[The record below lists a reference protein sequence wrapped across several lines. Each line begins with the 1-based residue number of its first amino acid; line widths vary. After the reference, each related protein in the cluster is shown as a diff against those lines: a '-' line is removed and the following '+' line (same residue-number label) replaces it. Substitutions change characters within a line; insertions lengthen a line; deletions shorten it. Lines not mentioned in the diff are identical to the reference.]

1 MQQKKLKIWLPFLF
15 SLAIVLGM
23 FFGFKMRDALPGKKF
38 FFTERKKPLEEV
50 LSLINA
56 NYVDKVDEAALAD
69 TAIQAM
75 LLKLDP
81 HSQYIPAKLLEEA
94 NDGIAGNFYGI
105 GIEFDIF
112 DDTLN
117 VISVLKDGPADR
129 AGIKMGDKLL
139 KAGDSLMAGK
149 GRDAQGMRDILKGN
163 RGSLLTLRVLRK
175 GDVLDLPVT
184 RDFVSVSSVDASYLI
199 APKTGFIRLSRFTQQ
214 SYREFMEALDD
225 LKKQGIEK
233 LILDLRGNGG
243 GVLDEAVEIADE
255 FLPGDKLITYTE
267 GFHTPRK
274 DYRTRRTGQ
283 FETGELI
290 VLGDEGSASA
300 SEILMGALQD
310 WDRATIVGR
319 KTFGKGLVQEQ
330 FNLSDGSAVRL
341 TVSRYYTPLGRSIQR
356 PYTNGFDEYYAEVAH
371 RDMLADSTI
380 IKDSTPQVKGFSTPK
395 GKVLFAEGGIT
406 PDHRVGTDTSKLGY
420 TTAVIFSRGLV
431 SEFGYKY
438 TIDNLERLKQYKDPN
453 SFNNGFRPGA
463 EAWQYF
469 EAMAAADSIDLGF
482 LKTAEKNF
490 IQKSMRLSIARQL
503 WRNEGY
509 FEVMNKED
517 EVVLKAL
524 SLLKN

>member
-15 SLAIVLGM
+15 SLAVVLGM

-38 FFTERKKPLEEV
+38 FFTERKKPLDEV
-50 LSLINA
+50 LSLIGA
-56 NYVDKVDEAALAD
+56 NYVDKVDAAALAD

-117 VISVLKDGPADR
+117 VINVLKDGPAER
-129 AGIKMGDKLL
+129 AGLKMGDKLL
-139 KAGDSLMAGK
+139 KAGDSLMAGRN
-149 GRDAQGMRDILKGN
+149 RDAQQMREVLKGN
-163 RGSLLTLRVLRK
+163 RGSVLNLRVLRNGK
-175 GDVLDLPVT
+175 VLDLPVT
-184 RDFVSVSSVDASYLI
+184 RDFVSVSSIDAAYVI

-214 SYREFMEALDD
+214 SYREFMEALEK
-225 LKKQGIEK
+225 LKDKGIEK

-255 FLPGDKLITYTE
+255 FLAGDKLITYTE
-267 GFHTPRK
+267 GLHTPRK
-274 DYRTRRTGQ
+274 DYRSRRTGQ

-310 WDRATIVGR
+310 WDRATIIGR

-356 PYTNGFDEYYAEVAH
+356 PYNDGFDAYYAEVAH
-371 RDMLADSTI
+371 RTVVADSSVNV
-380 IKDSTPQVKGFSTPK
+380 DSLSPLKSFSTPK
-395 GKVLFAEGGIT
+395 GKLLYAEGGIT
-406 PDHRVGTDTSKLGY
+406 PDYRVGTDTAKLGY
-420 TTAVIFSRGLV
+420 TTALIFSRGLV

-438 TIDNLERLKQYKDPN
+438 TVANLDRLKQFSDPQA
-453 SFNNGFRPGA
+453 FNTRFMIGA
-463 EAWQYF
+463 SEWQYF
-469 EAMAAADSIDLGF
+469 ESLATSDSVSLDYIKGE
-482 LKTAEKNF
+482 EKNF
-490 IQKSMRLSIARQL
+490 IQKSMRLAIARQL

>member
-15 SLAIVLGM
+15 SLAVVLGM
-23 FFGFKMRDALPGKKF
+23 FFGFKMRDALPGKTF
-38 FFTERKKPLEEV
+38 FFTEKKKPLDEV
-50 LSLINA
+50 LSLISA
-56 NYVDKVDEAALAD
+56 NYVDKVDVASLAD

-75 LLKLDP
+75 LFKLDP
-81 HSQYIPAKLLEEA
+81 HSQYIPATLLEEA

-117 VISVLKDGPADR
+117 VINVLKDGPADR
-129 AGIKMGDKLL
+129 AGIMMGDKLL
-139 KAGDSLMAGK
+139 KAGDSLMAGRK
-149 GRDAQGMRDILKGN
+149 RDAQAMREILKGN
-163 RGSLLTLRVLRK
+163 RGSVLTLRVLRK

-184 RDFVSVSSVDASYLI
+184 RDIVSVSSIDAAYVI

-214 SYREFMEALDD
+214 TYREFMLALDD

-255 FLPGDKLITYTE
+255 FLSGDKLITYTE
-267 GFHTPRK
+267 GLHTPRK
-274 DYRTRRTGQ
+274 DYRTRRLGQ

-330 FNLSDGSAVRL
+330 FNLGDGSALRL

-356 PYTNGFDEYYAEVAH
+356 PYSEGFDAYYAEVAH
-371 RDMLADSTI
+371 RTVVPDSITVV
-380 IKDSTPQVKGFSTPK
+380 DSLSPLKPFTTPK
-395 GKVLFAEGGIT
+395 GKLLYAEGGIT
-406 PDHRVGTDTSKLGY
+406 PDYRVGTDTSKLGY
-420 TTAVIFSRGLV
+420 TTALIFSRGLV

-438 TIDNLERLKQYKDPN
+438 TVENFDRLKQYADPAA
-453 SFNNGFRPGA
+453 FNTKFTIGN
-463 EAWQYF
+463 EAWTYF
-469 EAMAAADSIDLGF
+469 EGLAAADSVSLDYIKGE
-482 LKTAEKNF
+482 EKNF
-490 IQKSMRLSIARQL
+490 IQKNMRLSIARQL
-503 WRNEGY
+503 WRNEGF

-517 EVVLKAL
+517 EVVIKAL
-524 SLLKN
+524 SLLKK